1 MTDATY
7 FISRAELTRA
17 GFSPKA
23 VRQFEEM
30 QFDQAQISQ
39 TVRANVEGTDT
50 LKEATFLTLSPN
62 AELPNERVLT
72 LGDGLVF
79 ELSDGEVKLD
89 TTGLVRAYGGHT
101 ISFVGAGETEVAVPL
116 SGTLA
121 TRENA
126 ETLSNK
132 TLAAPKLS
140 GLANAVD
147 DTAAASAGVPVGGV
161 YRNGSALQIRVA

>member
-7 FISRAELTRA
+7 FISRAELDRV

-39 TVRANVEGTDT
+39 TVRANVEGTGS
-50 LKEATFLTLSPN
+50 LKEATFVTLSPN

-72 LGDGLVF
+72 LGDGLAFVLT
-79 ELSDGEVKLD
+79 EGEVKLE

-101 ISFVGAGETEVAVPL
+101 ISFVGAGATEVVVPL
-116 SGTLA
+116 RGTLA
-121 TRENA
+121 TRDNA
-126 ETLSNK
+126 ETLNNK

-140 GLANAVD
+140 GLVSAAD

-161 YRNGSALQIRVA
+161 YRNGSALQVRVA